1 MTRCAIAQRPAAR
14 ARLARA
20 LCAGA
25 LCASIA
31 SGALAQAPGA
41 PVAIRPAAQAVGA
54 PVTLGELARVAVH
67 PLRDA
72 QATVVAR
79 NESRLSAEISARITT
94 VEADTGQTV
103 RKGQVLVRLD
113 PTDATLALERA
124 RAQRDA
130 LSARLA
136 LASAQLGR
144 ATELQAR
151 GYISDDALAQ
161 RTAEVDALRA
171 ELRAAEVQA
180 RTART
185 TLDKTV
191 IRAPFDGAVRAR
203 HAQLGELAA
212 PGTPLITLS
221 EGGAVEIS
229 AAIPVE
235 DAGWL
240 AKVRD
245 FVFEGSV
252 HSHEAK
258 LLRLAP
264 VVDRAT
270 RTREARLAPLG
281 PAPIAGAEGRL
292 TWSDPRPHVPAEV
305 TVRRAGR
312 IGVFVADGD
321 KARFV
326 AIEGAQ
332 EGRPAPIT
340 VPTPAALNGQIVVA
354 GQQALQDGTAIAP
367 R

>member
-1 MTRCAIAQRPAAR
+1 M
-14 ARLARA
+14 RLASTQPRASRA
-20 LCAGA
+20 LLVAA

-31 SGALAQAPGA
+31 ARALAQAPTA
-41 PVAIRPAAQAVGA
+41 PVATGSVAQTAGA
-54 PVTLGELARVAVH
+54 PVTLGELAQVAVH
-67 PLRDA
+67 PMRDA

-79 NESRLSAEISARITT
+79 NESKLSAEIAARITT
-94 VEADTGQTV
+94 VEADIGQTV

-130 LSARLA
+130 LAARLA

-151 GYISDDALAQ
+151 GYISVDALAQ
-161 RTAEVDALRA
+161 RSAEVDALRA

-191 IRAPFDGAVRAR
+191 IRAPFDAAVRAR

-221 EGGAVEIS
+221 EEGAVEIS
-229 AAIPVE
+229 AAIPAA

-240 AKVRD
+240 ARARG

-252 HSHEAK
+252 RSYDAK

-270 RTREARLAPLG
+270 RTREARFAPLG
-281 PAPIAGAEGRL
+281 QAPIAGAEGRI

-305 TVRRAGR
+305 MVRRAGR
-312 IGVFVADGD
+312 IGVFVADGG

-326 AIEGAQ
+326 AIDGAQ
-332 EGRPAPIT
+332 EGRPTPI
-340 VPTPAALNGQIVVA
+340 PPALSGPIVVA
-354 GQQALQDGTAIAP
+354 GQQALQDGVAIAP